1 MPGRLKMEEIATLT
15 GYSVSTVSRVLSGK
29 SYASDKARDAIVRTA
44 RELGKVR
51 TSP

>member
-29 SYASDKARDAIVRTA
+29 SYASDKAVTRSFAPRA
-44 RELGKVR
+44 N
-51 TSP
+51 